1 MKERTTTVQTS
12 LLGIAKKAKSERRY
26 RFRNLYRELNEEMLH
41 DSWRLIRKDA
51 AYGVDRVSAAEYEAN
66 LEENIRQLVERLKRK
81 SYRAKLVRRHYIPK
95 GEGQMR
101 ALGIPA
107 TEDKLLQLA
116 VKRLLEAIFEEDF
129 LPCSYGYRPRRG
141 ALEAVDQITVKL
153 QFGSYCYVVEADIKG
168 FFDNISHEWLM
179 RMLAERI
186 DDQAILR
193 LIKKWLK
200 AGVLDTDG
208 QVIRPEDGTPQ
219 GGVISP
225 LLANVYLHY
234 GLDLWFAKVFRRSC
248 RGEAFL
254 VRYADDFVCGW
265 EKEEDA
271 QRFYKELEERLR
283 KFGLEVAAAKTRVI
297 PFSRYR
303 RGETSFEFLSF
314 EFRWG
319 TDRKGQARLQR
330 RSSRK
335 RFRNSVKRAAEW
347 CKKNRH
353 LRMKEQFKQL
363 NAKLRGYYN
372 YYGVNGNYASLN
384 EFYHQLKRLHLKW
397 LNRRSQRPSYTWDG
411 YLALTQHFT
420 LARPRIVGRPK
431 SCLLSARC

>member
-1 MKERTTTVQTS
+1 MTVQTS
-12 LLGIAKKAKSERRY
+12 LLGIAKKAKNEQRY

-116 VKRLLEAIFEEDF
+116 VKRLLEAIYEEDF
-129 LPCSYGYRPRRG
+129 LRCSYGYRPRRG
-141 ALEAVDQITVKL
+141 ALEAVDQLTVKL
-153 QFGSYCYVVEADIKG
+153 QFGRYRYVVEADIKG
-168 FFDNISHEWLM
+168 FFDNISHEWMM

-219 GGVISP
+219 GGIISP

-234 GLDLWFAKVFRRSC
+234 VLDLWFAKVFQRSC

-254 VRYADDFVCGW
+254 VRYADDFVCGL

-271 QRFYKELEERLR
+271 QRFYKELEERLK

-319 TDRKGQARLQR
+319 TDRKGQARLKR
-330 RSSRK
+330 RTSRK
-335 RFRNSVKRAAEW
+335 KFCGSIKRAAEW
-347 CKKNRH
+347 CKKNRQ
-353 LRMKEQFKQL
+353 LRMREQFKRL
-363 NAKLRGYYN
+363 NQKLRGYYN

-397 LNRRSQRPSYTWDG
+397 LNRRSQRPSYTWDA
-411 YLALTQHFT
+411 YLALAQHFT

-431 SCLLSARC
+431 SCLLSARH

>member
-1 MKERTTTVQTS
+1 MTVQTS
-12 LLGIAKKAKSERRY
+12 LLGIAKKARSERRY

-116 VKRLLEAIFEEDF
+116 VKRLLEAIYEEDF

-141 ALEAVDQITVKL
+141 ALEAVDQLTVQL
-153 QFGSYCYVVEADIKG
+153 QFGCYGYVVEADIKG

-208 QVIRPEDGTPQ
+208 QVIRPADGTPQ
-219 GGVISP
+219 GGIISP

-234 GLDLWFAKVFRRSC
+234 VLDLWFAKVFRRSC

-254 VRYADDFVCGW
+254 IRYADDFVCGL

-271 QRFYKELEERLR
+271 QQFYKELEERLG

-297 PFSRYR
+297 PFSRFR

-330 RSSRK
+330 RTSRK
-335 RFRNSVKRAAEW
+335 KFRNSVKRAAEW
-347 CKKNRH
+347 CKKKGH

-384 EFYHQLKRLHLKW
+384 EFYHLLKRLHLKW
-397 LNRRSQRPSYTWDG
+397 LNQRSQRPSYTWDA
-411 YLALTQHFT
+411 YLALAQHFT

-431 SCLLSARC
+431 SCLLSARR

>member
-1 MKERTTTVQTS
+1 MKERTTVQTS
-12 LLGIAKKAKSERRY
+12 LLGIAKKARSERRY
-26 RFRNLYRELNEEMLH
+26 RFRNLYRELNEELLH

-81 SYRAKLVRRHYIPK
+81 RYRAKLVRRHYIPK

-116 VKRLLEAIFEEDF
+116 VKRLVEAIYEEDF

-141 ALEAVDQITVKL
+141 ALEAVDQLTVKL
-153 QFGSYCYVVEADIKG
+153 QFGNYRYVVEADIKG

-219 GGVISP
+219 GGIISP
-225 LLANVYLHY
+225 LLANWYLHY
-234 GLDLWFAKVFRRSC
+234 VLDLWFAKVFRRSC
-248 RGEAFL
+248 GGEAFL
-254 VRYADDFVCGW
+254 VRYADDFVCGLA
-265 EKEEDA
+265 KEEDA

-297 PFSRYR
+297 PFSRFR
-303 RGETSFEFLSF
+303 RGESSFEFLSF

-319 TDRKGQARLQR
+319 TDRKGRARLKR
-330 RSSRK
+330 RTSRK
-335 RFRNSVKRAAEW
+335 KFRNSVKRAAEW

-353 LRMKEQFKQL
+353 LRMKEQFKGL
-363 NAKLRGYYN
+363 NQKLRGYYN
-372 YYGVNGNYASLN
+372 YYGVNGNYDSLN

-420 LARPRIVGRPK
+420 LAQPRIVGRPK